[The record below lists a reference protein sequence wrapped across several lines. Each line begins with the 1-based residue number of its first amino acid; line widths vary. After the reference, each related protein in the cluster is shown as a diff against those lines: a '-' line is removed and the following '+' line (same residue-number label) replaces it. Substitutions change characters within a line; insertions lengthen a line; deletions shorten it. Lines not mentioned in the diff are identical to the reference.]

1 MADYYM
7 DRPSMAEEAYKIIYW
22 EMAGSKTPLE
32 IWRTLARTDDAE
44 LEEFLRQRCG
54 YHRIE
59 VDEEDEDE

>member
-32 IWRTLARTDDAE
+32 IWRTLARADDAE
-44 LEEFLRQRCG
+44 LEEFLRKRG
-54 YHRIE
+54 KL
-59 VDEEDEDE
+59 